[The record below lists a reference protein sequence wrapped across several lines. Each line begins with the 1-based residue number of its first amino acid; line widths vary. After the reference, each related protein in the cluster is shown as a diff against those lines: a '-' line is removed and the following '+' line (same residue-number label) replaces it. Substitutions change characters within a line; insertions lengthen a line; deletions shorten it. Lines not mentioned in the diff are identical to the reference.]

1 MVNDIDTH
9 KKKINCNEVEMGGE
23 EQQEEKKKDEKKRHD
38 GASSSLLSD
47 ALQMNE
53 SVDMWERRI

>member
-1 MVNDIDTH
+1 MIYRDDVAM
-9 KKKINCNEVEMGGE
+9 EGE
-23 EQQEEKKKDEKKRHD
+23 EQNQEKKKDEKKRRD

-53 SVDMWERRI
+53 SVDMWEMRI